1 MNINPAPALPNSTTT
16 HSLSAVNPL
25 PADTTAPAHRRQ
37 TRATTATSS
46 PQNAAHRGDSG
57 SPQTTNPE
65 IAIQKR
71 VIYGSDT
78 VPAPSAGYT
87 LQERKQR
94 IDDYAFRVTM
104 LIEEIPSINQ
114 GEMAVRF
121 QNARLFMEPA
131 GYFSGGLLAAG
142 YDPHEKITVT
152 FTSYTGVGKPENLSS
167 TSKRTYFAWEI
178 AAGALEHDKVQR
190 GGPLNFNFMEI
201 DPKDQTKVDDLESL
215 GKNLQNHWEH
225 EISKPMRDPSGQ
237 LATLSGQADAYAV
250 RGTLQTLRSDTQ
262 SFKKLSPEG
271 QEAVA
276 RTLDKNGQV
285 IIPNIYGYPL
295 SGYAFIPYTPYDG
308 DYKNRPNQGLMLDL
322 KNGTVR
328 EIHGDA
334 DFATW
339 AKDNRDNLLRNFN
352 TRDIQGGK
360 DSHWPSAG
368 YVLETLISG
377 ANAHFPGYHNLV
389 SDEEIPASQLFN
401 YTRARGSEY
410 QLKFGNLYN
419 GVADQYQAVNAKN
432 ALWSDQTQVFGSS
445 QQDWKSA
452 KDFWGNT
459 FGYVPVIGNTGN
471 IVFGVHDSLYGM
483 TAQDRVGGNAAAVI
497 SGLQL
502 AHELAP
508 GAVES
513 GLGEPAKVPG
523 VPRAEDYQWR
533 QNSQTNDFE
542 FVHAPKPA
550 KNTDE
555 VTVPSQAQP
564 ANPLRPSQAGHISQ
578 HAVPNGEQLIEN
590 VKPNAK
596 GIYQVKDATTNAD
609 RWLIRYT
616 DATGISNVYEIRGDF
631 KLSNGYVQIIDQQTR
646 RPVMTVHSS
655 GNGEWVSANGKGGIK
670 WFWERSGSP
679 PPSDDM
685 KLPASFANHFVDLEG
700 KPITGATKID
710 EFLKINAGSSYEFA
724 SSNFEDKG
732 VIKTNFR
739 VSWNIDETG
748 FSVAPGEKAQPT
760 EHSSSQYSPNFVLDI
775 NRNPYT
781 VTTKEKGLSVSHR
794 LDATA
799 NSAEGIRQ
807 ARLAQFERT
816 IPDRDLRA
824 RISQVAH
831 QGSIAPATID
841 LNGGSVLQDGYY
853 FGADDTQFHI
863 EHDPSSKVTKVQITS
878 KGHLSNP
885 EKDINRVPGVEVIIK
900 RTFTIREGN
909 ELDSL
914 YTIDKDAPTT
924 IEVVTLS

>member
-1 MNINPAPALPNSTTT
+1 M
-16 HSLSAVNPL
+16 
-25 PADTTAPAHRRQ
+25 
-37 TRATTATSS
+37 
-46 PQNAAHRGDSG
+46 
-57 SPQTTNPE
+57 
-65 IAIQKR
+65 
-71 VIYGSDT
+71 
-78 VPAPSAGYT
+78 PAPSAGYT

-104 LIEEIPSINQ
+104 LIEEMPSINQ

-190 GGPLNFNFMEI
+190 GGPINFNFMEI
-201 DPKDQTKVDDLESL
+201 EPKDQTKVNDLESL

-225 EISKPMRDPSGQ
+225 EISKPMRDSSGQ

-328 EIHGDA
+328 EIRGDA

-352 TRDIQGGK
+352 TRDLQGGK
-360 DSHWPSAG
+360 DSHWSSAG

-377 ANAHFPGYHNLV
+377 ANVHFPGYHNLV
-389 SDEEIPASQLFN
+389 SDEEIPVSQLFN
-401 YTRARGSEY
+401 YTRARGREY

-523 VPRAEDYQWR
+523 VPRAEDYQWK

-578 HAVPNGEQLIEN
+578 HAVPNGEQLIGN
-590 VKPNAK
+590 VKPSAK
-596 GIYQVKDATTNAD
+596 GIYQVKDATTHAD

-631 KLSNGYVQIIDQQTR
+631 KLSNGYVQIIDPQTR
-646 RPVMTVHSS
+646 RPVMTAHSS
-655 GNGEWVSANGKGGIK
+655 GNGEWVSANGKGGIR
-670 WFWERSGSP
+670 WFGERSSSP
-679 PPSDDM
+679 TPSDDM
-685 KLPASFANHFVDLEG
+685 KLPPSFANHFLDLEG
-700 KPITGATKID
+700 KPMTGANKID
-710 EFLKINAGSSYEFA
+710 DILKVNTGSNYEFA

-739 VSWNIDETG
+739 VSWTIDETE
-748 FSVAPGEKAQPT
+748 FSINPGEKAQFT
-760 EHSSSQYSPNFVLDI
+760 KHSSSEYSPNFVLDI
-775 NRNPYT
+775 NRNPYS
-781 VTTKEKGLSVSHR
+781 VTTTENGLSVTYP
-794 LDATA
+794 LNATA
-799 NSAEGIRQ
+799 DSGEGIMQ
-807 ARLAQFERT
+807 ARLTQFERA
-816 IPDRDLRA
+816 ISDPDLRA
-824 RISQVAH
+824 RISEVAH
-831 QGSIAPATID
+831 QGSVAPAV
-841 LNGGSVLQDGYY
+841 LNLDSTVLQDGYY
-853 FGADDTQFHI
+853 FAADDTRFHI
-863 EHDPSSKVTKVQITS
+863 DNNPSSNVTTVQITS

-885 EKDINRVPGVEVIIK
+885 EKDLIPVPDVEVIIK

>member
-1 MNINPAPALPNSTTT
+1 MNINPAPALPNSATT

-37 TRATTATSS
+37 TRAPS
-46 PQNAAHRGDSG
+46 PQNTAQREGTG
-57 SPQTTNPE
+57 SLQTTNPE
-65 IAIQKR
+65 IAVQKR

-78 VPAPSAGYT
+78 VSAPSADYT

-94 IDDYAFRVTM
+94 IDDYAFRVTT

-190 GGPLNFNFMEI
+190 GGPINFNFMEI
-201 DPKDQTKVDDLESL
+201 DPKDQTKVDNLESL

-285 IIPNIYGYPL
+285 IVPNVYGYPL

-334 DFATW
+334 DFASW

-368 YVLETLISG
+368 YVLDTLISG

-410 QLKFGNLYN
+410 QLKFGNLYS
-419 GVADQYQAVNAKN
+419 GVATQYQAVNAKN

-523 VPRAEDYQWR
+523 VPRAEDYQWK

-578 HAVPNGEQLIEN
+578 HALPNGEQLIEN
-590 VKPNAK
+590 VTPNAK
-596 GIYQVKDATTNAD
+596 GIYQVKDATTNED

-616 DATGISNVYEIRGDF
+616 DASGVSNVYEIRGDF

-655 GNGEWVSANGKGGIK
+655 GNGEWVSANGKGGVRAP
-670 WFWERSGSP
+670 EGRSLSSP
-679 PPSDDM
+679 VSDDT
-685 KLPASFANHFVDLEG
+685 KRPPSFANHFLDLED
-700 KPITGATKID
+700 KPMKGANKID
-710 EFLKINAGSSYEFA
+710 DFLKIKAGSGYEFA

-748 FSVAPGEKAQPT
+748 FSVEPGEKAQPT

-781 VTTKEKGLSVSHR
+781 VTTTEKGLSVSHR

-799 NSAEGIRQ
+799 NSAEAIRQ
-807 ARLAQFERT
+807 ARLKQFEST
-816 IPDRDLRA
+816 IADPDLRA
-824 RISQVAH
+824 RISEVAH

-853 FGADDTQFHI
+853 FGADDTQFHVH
-863 EHDPSSKVTKVQITS
+863 HDASSNVTTVQITS

-909 ELDSL
+909 ELDSQF
-914 YTIDKDAPTT
+914 TIDKDAPTT